1 MSIPLPQPTPQPTP
15 TSDAVVPA
23 QKPRAITAN
32 KSQTRHLQ
40 EEEEDDDEDDEED
53 DDDEVDDSHLV
64 PSERHL
70 HSFIGHWQV
79 RKTRRVVTSCKLNE
93 ECNAD
98 GLSPSK

>member
-1 MSIPLPQPTPQPTP
+1 M
-15 TSDAVVPA
+15 VPA
-23 QKPRAITAN
+23 QKPRAITVN

-79 RKTRRVVTSCKLNE
+79 RTSRIKAICNLNKNAMLIVYYHTSNNINKLIL
-93 ECNAD
+93 AA
-98 GLSPSK
+98 